1 MTRAKPKPPVVPE
14 RASYWTLGP
23 PESGAA
29 GWATLETQWTGN
41 ACAEK
46 RKAPGQPLQ
55 PAAHRRDRDR
65 TDQIDQ
71 IPSANRAG
79 IEPPARPPRSPFP
92 AARGAPASRPS
103 SYLR

>member
-29 GWATLETQWTGN
+29 GRATLETQWTGN

-71 IPSANRAG
+71 IPIANRAG
-79 IEPPARPPRSPFP
+79 IEPAARPPPSRL
-92 AARGAPASRPS
+92 AAGRGAAACPPS
-103 SYLR
+103 GEPR